1 MINRHPSI
9 EMNNFYLKMFLS
21 NSIQTTQILV
31 GDLILT
37 LVGDMISTI

>member
-9 EMNNFYLKMFLS
+9 DINNFYLKMFLS